1 MCPNGSDCSVASPD
15 GRIHLTFA
23 LNSEGCPSYAVT
35 FDGDTVVRPSLMGF
49 EVADPADPDFHSGF
63 SFAARP
69 RYGERRLGLGTRV
82 GRKRHHRQPLHRS
95 QRPAHQ
101 KSSSGADRLLN
112 IAFRVYDDGIA
123 FRYIFPAQGS
133 DSLVITDEYSQFA
146 MPSDL
151 TASGGFPATTT
162 PRNMNTTALA

>member
-1 MCPNGSDCSVASPD
+1 M
-15 GRIHLTFA
+15 
-23 LNSEGCPSYAVT
+23 
-35 FDGDTVVRPSLMGF
+35 
-49 EVADPADPDFHSGF
+49 
-63 SFAARP
+63 
-69 RYGERRLGLGTRV
+69 

-151 TASGGFPATTT
+151 TAWWIPGDYDTQEYEYNRSRLSEIRSINEGTDKLGNVSQTGFSPQACRLHSCSREATRST
-162 PRNMNTTALA
+162 